1 MLINFHFKNFYGRG
15 RLVSVSNH
23 PLRAFNVSL
32 TILDSHGAALVAGSV
47 SFPCQQH
54 CCHLVQ
60 ITKDKFEW
68 NVIVIYKWPIMTMI
82 QDLWF
87 IDIYRCL

>member
-1 MLINFHFKNFYGRG
+1 MGKLRDAHQFSLQELFWEG

-60 ITKDKFEW
+60 VTKDKFEW
-68 NVIVIYKWPIMTMI
+68 NIIVISVING
-82 QDLWF
+82 Q
-87 IDIYRCL
+87 